1 MKKLSL
7 LLALLMIFSVFATAC
22 FDDSDGDTSSEASS
36 AVSTPSE
43 QKPPVF
49 GIQSIGAVKENP
61 KAAVVSSGL
70 KYTIGGTVVDSLYPD
85 TYNKQL
91 TDGLWVNCI
100 DGTYADPAWVGF
112 ATYTMQIFVDLG
124 TVYDTL
130 YDFKLGYFYSH
141 AVGISDVAS
150 ASVSVSTDGARFDKL
165 GDMVMPEAKDGHS
178 HVAELKRDEY
188 VTARYIK
195 FEISKGNNGPYIFLD
210 EFEVI
215 ADVDVPSNNKVY
227 GDAVNNAY
235 KTLGAIAAP
244 TDGDLVNRDLKKV
257 LLSKGCSYKIESG
270 TVSSL
275 TSDPEGK
282 LLTDGI
288 AYGYFENGE
297 WLGFSAKEDVKIKV
311 DLAKT
316 RDNIGAIE
324 ASFYA
329 NTNTG
334 IYLPVAIKVTSY
346 NKKNVATDLGVMY
359 GNAVLVEGSYV
370 FTLPLTHTVNARYI
384 EFTFYATEGAD
395 MFMVE
400 ELAVYEY
407 SEQNDYILYPP
418 VVFDEENT
426 EWGSEGSNDYVNLIL
441 GTGQQIVADN
451 YPPEDYWER
460 NTPASSKLMTDGV
473 TSTKIDIHDGK
484 YHKFYTQGFYTGQGF
499 TLVFDAQHVSYMDK
513 FNISFVHYSGGP
525 VIAPANVKVCVS
537 EDGNTWYHAGT
548 MSLTPSA
555 NECKVLGELSLKS
568 AVQAR
573 YITFSFTC
581 VNVWVGIDEVEVYG
595 KKNTS
600 GAKKLDASGLEET
613 NLFKNKRVEVT
624 EDINGGAS
632 DTCILY
638 QSTTNNYKSEDLL
651 PYLAYIDSEGKIK
664 DTMFDSFIYMHYGDN
679 LPSGTPMG
687 NDSSGN
693 ATDWQWLV
701 DDMFAEGTNL
711 LAMEQTAGQIKSE
724 LGLAS
729 DYTYKVIISFYN
741 PNPATTDFGDID
753 GDGVSENFANYADR
767 VKAVK
772 WYIDMV
778 EAKFAEYNF
787 QNIELVGYYWF
798 HEDMGSSRDIEE
810 LLPEVADYIHGLGRD
825 FSWVPYFAAAGYTNW
840 ANYGIDVACMQ
851 PNYAFNPYSVGD
863 TDLAPEWRIKE
874 TCYLAQLYGMCI
886 EVEIDKSATNRQL
899 FFERYMKYL
908 AGGID
913 YGYMTD
919 TYNIYFAGKY
929 IYRDAALL
937 NTPMARTIYDK
948 TYEYIKGTLVYAPD
962 TLTGLNYTCTK
973 DTPYVIDLGLEDGVL
988 YDFELITVADHGS
1001 VTLNGDGTITYYPE
1015 KGYTGEAKFSFVYS
1029 EYVGWSDVCDVTI
1042 TVK

>member
-22 FDDSDGDTSSEASS
+22 FDGSDGDTSSEASS
-36 AVSTPSE
+36 DVSTPV

-61 KAAVVSSGL
+61 KSAVVSSGL
-70 KYTIGGTVVDSLYPD
+70 KYTIGGAIVDPLYPD

-112 ATYTMQIFVDLG
+112 ATGKMQIFVDLG

-130 YDFKLGYFYSH
+130 YDFKLGYLYSDS
-141 AVGISDVAS
+141 VGIGYLTAVT
-150 ASVSVSTDGARFDKL
+150 VSVSIDGARYDVL
-165 GDMVMPEAKDGHS
+165 GDMTLPEAQDGHS

-188 VTARYIK
+188 VTGRYIK
-195 FEISKGNNGPYIFLD
+195 YDITRTYEEPYIFLD

-215 ADVDVPSNNKVY
+215 ADIDTTSKNEAY
-227 GDAVNNAY
+227 AEAVNKAY
-235 KTLGAIAAP
+235 KNLGAVAAP
-244 TDGDLVNRDLKKV
+244 TTGDLVNRDFAKV
-257 LLSKGCSYKIESG
+257 LISKDCKYTITSG

-275 TSDPEGK
+275 TSDEGE
-282 LLTDGI
+282 LLTNGK
-288 AYGYFENGE
+288 AYGYFENDE
-297 WLGFSAKEDVKIKV
+297 WVGFEANKDVTIKV

-316 RDNIGAIE
+316 RDSIGAIE

-329 NTNTG
+329 NTNAG

-346 NKKNVATDLGVMY
+346 NKKNVATELGIMY

-370 FTLPLTHTVNARYI
+370 FTLPLTHTISARYM
-384 EFTFYATEGAD
+384 EFTFYATEGAQL
-395 MFMVE
+395 FMLE
-400 ELAVYEY
+400 ELSVFEY
-407 SEQNDYILYPP
+407 VEQKDYLIYPE
-418 VVFDEENT
+418 VVFDEETT
-426 EWGSEGSNDYVNLIL
+426 EWGSEGSNDYINLVL
-441 GTGQQIVADN
+441 GTGQQIVAHK
-451 YPPEDYWER
+451 YPEEVHWVK

-484 YHKFYTQGFYTGQGF
+484 YHKFYTGDGR
-499 TLVFDAQHVSYMDK
+499 TLVFDVQHLSSIDK
-513 FNISFVHYSGGP
+513 FTMSFVHYPSGP
-525 VIAPANVKVCVS
+525 VVAPSTVKVAVS
-537 EDGNTWYHAGT
+537 ADGKTWYNAGT
-548 MSLTPSA
+548 INVNPSG
-555 NECKVLGELSLKS
+555 NECKVLGELKLKS

-573 YITFSFTC
+573 YVTFSFAC
-581 VNVWVGIDEVEVYG
+581 ANVWVGIDEVEVYG
-595 KKNTS
+595 KKTTS
-600 GAKKLDASGLEET
+600 GAKKLEASGLEET
-613 NLFKNKRVEVT
+613 FVFKNNRIEVT
-624 EDINGGAS
+624 DDINGGAS
-632 DTCILY
+632 DSCLLY
-638 QSTTNNYKSEDLL
+638 QSTSNHYESDDLL
-651 PYLAYIDSEGKIK
+651 PYLAYIDSEGNII
-664 DTMFDSFIYMHYGDN
+664 DTMFDSFIYMHYGDA
-679 LPSGTPMG
+679 LPSGAVMG
-687 NDSSGN
+687 NDSSGVS
-693 ATDWQWLV
+693 TDWKWLV

-711 LAMEQTAGQIKSE
+711 LAMEETAGQVKSK

-729 DYTYKVIISFYN
+729 DYTYKLIIAIYN
-741 PNPATTDFGDID
+741 PNPSTTDFGDID
-753 GDGVSENFANYADR
+753 GDGVSENFSNYNDR
-767 VKAVK
+767 IKAVK

-778 EAKFAEYNF
+778 EAKFAEANF

-798 HEDMGSSRDIEE
+798 HEDMGSSRDIDQ
-810 LLPEVADYIHGLGRD
+810 LLPEAADYIHGLDRD
-825 FSWVPYFAAAGYTNW
+825 FSWVPYFVAAGYTNW
-840 ANYGIDVACMQ
+840 ANYGIDLTCMQ
-851 PNYAFNPYSVGD
+851 PNYAFNPYSIGE

-874 TCYLAQLYGMCI
+874 TSYLSNLYGMCV

-908 AGGID
+908 AGGIE

-937 NTPMARTIYDK
+937 NTPLARTIYEK
-948 TYEYIKGTLVYAPD
+948 TYQYIKGTLVYAPEA
-962 TLTGLNYTCTK
+962 LTNLNYTCTK
-973 DTPYVIDLGLEDGVL
+973 DTPYVIDLGLKDDVL
-988 YDFELITVADHGS
+988 YDFELVTVADHGS

-1015 KGYTGEAKFSFVYS
+1015 TGYTGKVNFSFVYS